1 VNLQNYINAEC
12 MKTCVMTWSTVA
24 VARDECAEARLAEEQ
39 ITGSDRTPR
48 PGDPIFD
55 ERLQAR
61 TKGSGDQTSRRKGFH
76 E

>member
-39 ITGSDRTPR
+39 ITEVTGHRDLETPSLMR
-48 PGDPIFD
+48 DCKPEQKALGI
-55 ERLQAR
+55 
-61 TKGSGDQTSRRKGFH
+61 K
-76 E
+76 